1 MLGKRNHRARA
12 FSICHATVLAGFI
25 VLSQVLGMGA
35 SDHELR
41 LSGSETVGPL
51 ERTGI
56 HRCSSAYDTGH
67 SFEPCGFVIKAAQ
80 GRTGTVGVVIW
91 RFGVRL

>member
-1 MLGKRNHRARA
+1 MLGKRNRRARA

-25 VLSQVLGMGA
+25 VLAQVLGLGA

-41 LSGSETVGPL
+41 LSGSDTVGPL
-51 ERTGI
+51 ERAGI
-56 HRCSSAYDTGH
+56 HRCSPALETGH
-67 SFEPCGFVIKAAQ
+67 TLESCAFVIKASQDGA
-80 GRTGTVGVVIW
+80 GTVGVMIW

>member
-1 MLGKRNHRARA
+1 MLGKRNQRAGA

-35 SDHELR
+35 SDHDLR
-41 LSGSETVGPL
+41 LSGADTFGPF

-56 HRCSSAYDTGH
+56 QPCSSAFDTGH
-67 SFEPCGFVIKAAQ
+67 SLESCSFVIKAAQ
-80 GRTGTVGVVIW
+80 GSTGTVGVVIW